1 MRIRIH
7 KVIQIYQKYKEYKIL
22 PGNKDENIAN
32 LCNETERTM
41 VQTLASPSDSQR
53 KAYSE

>member
-32 LCNETERTM
+32 LCNEPDRIM
-41 VQTLASPSDSQR
+41 VQTLASPSDTEKSIQ
-53 KAYSE
+53 

>member
-32 LCNETERTM
+32 LCNETERIM
-41 VQTLASPSDSQR
+41 VQTLASPSDTEKSIQ
-53 KAYSE
+53 